1 MLVESNAMTILY
13 MIKERVLRY
22 TYRYEIEINKNMTIQ
37 GTFVA
42 QQLDVY
48 IRWEIWSF
56 CVMPSLVELARCHA
70 SA

>member
-22 TYRYEIEINKNMTIQ
+22 TYRYEIENNKNMTIQ
-37 GTFVA
+37 GTLVA

-48 IRWEIWSF
+48 IRWEIWGL
-56 CVMPSLVELARCHA
+56 CVILSLVELARCHA
-70 SA
+70 ST